1 MLRTITAI
9 ALTAALVSPALA
21 QQTQPQQTKAQ
32 QTQATKSQAQQTQ
45 AQQGNARQQGMS
57 QEARACIDKLEQTDQ
72 QLAEVGYGRVGPGGY
87 GVGAPVGRAAPPAT
101 TGSGTLA
108 AGASTPRGDM
118 QVLMRAGY
126 IMAMNGYGSG
136 CQEVAKAADGMG
148 SRYAEAVRS
157 GDVDPGEMRSWRAE
171 FLNSA
176 VLTTSL
182 DRPLSAEEI
191 IGADLR
197 NTRDE
202 DLGDIDDVVFGAD
215 GQPHYVIVSTD
226 GFLGLGEDQVP
237 VRWQDLRVT
246 AEPYRDTFVLNVSE
260 QAFDDAPR
268 LEGLPPTGLMDEG
281 SGQAFDTYW
290 DGTVGKDRS

>member
-1 MLRTITAI
+1 MIKTITAI
-9 ALTAALVSPALA
+9 AMTTALVSPAVA
-21 QQTQPQQTKAQ
+21 QQTQSQ
-32 QTQATKSQAQQTQ
+32 QTQSQPTQSQQTQ
-45 AQQGNARQQGMS
+45 SQQKTNQQQGMS
-57 QEARACIDKLEQTDQ
+57 KEARACIDRLEQTDRR
-72 QLAEVGYGRVGPGGY
+72 LAEVGYGRVGPGGY
-87 GVGAPVGRAAPPAT
+87 GVGAPVDRAAPSAT
-101 TGSGTLA
+101 TRSGTLA

-136 CQEVAKAADGMG
+136 CQEVAKAADRMG
-148 SRYAEAVRS
+148 NRYAEAVRS

-176 VLTTSL
+176 VMADSL
-182 DRPLSAEEI
+182 DRPLSADEI

-246 AEPYRDTFVLNVSE
+246 AEPYRDTFVLDVSE
-260 QAFDDAPR
+260 QDFDDAPR

-281 SGQAFDTYW
+281 RGQAFDTYW
-290 DGTVGKDRS
+290 DGRVGQDRG